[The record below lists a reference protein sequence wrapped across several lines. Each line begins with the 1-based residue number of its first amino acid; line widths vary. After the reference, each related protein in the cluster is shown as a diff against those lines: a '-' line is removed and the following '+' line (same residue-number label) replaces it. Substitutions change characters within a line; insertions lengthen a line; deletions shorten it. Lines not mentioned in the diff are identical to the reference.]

1 MKWIESQPPFE
12 DAMARMASNAQVA
25 VDTEAD
31 SLHSYFDKVCLIQMS
46 AGGEDLVIDPL
57 SGIGL
62 DSFGKLLGDP
72 TITKVLHGGD
82 YDLRILNRDFGFVVS
97 NLIDTSICAQL
108 LGYEAFGLA
117 ALLERHF
124 GVKLNKTHQRADWAM
139 RPLPPDML
147 EYAALDT
154 HYLIELAAKLREELE
169 ALGRW
174 GWALEEFARL
184 EMVRYEK
191 NDDPEPWRRMKN
203 ISGFDRRSLAIL
215 RDLHSWR
222 DGLARKGDR
231 PPFKVMGNEQ
241 ILELSKNRPVTVADL
256 AKIKGMSKY
265 VLDRYGRDLVN
276 IIRSA
281 MAIGESDLPEKN
293 EPKPWLRDRE
303 VEARI
308 DRLKKV
314 RDKVAAELK
323 IDRAVLAPRHIL
335 AAVATT
341 GSYDVPAMREWQKQV
356 LGAPLLAALKK

>member
-1 MKWIESQPPFE
+1 
-12 DAMARMASNAQVA
+12 
-25 VDTEAD
+25 
-31 SLHSYFDKVCLIQMS
+31 
-46 AGGEDLVIDPL
+46 
-57 SGIGL
+57 
-62 DSFGKLLGDP
+62 
-72 TITKVLHGGD
+72 
-82 YDLRILNRDFGFVVS
+82 
-97 NLIDTSICAQL
+97 
-108 LGYEAFGLA
+108 
-117 ALLERHF
+117 
-124 GVKLNKTHQRADWAM
+124 
-139 RPLPPDML
+139 
-147 EYAALDT
+147 
-154 HYLIELAAKLREELE
+154 
-169 ALGRW
+169 
-174 GWALEEFARL
+174 
-184 EMVRYEK
+184 VRYEK

-203 ISGFDRRSLAIL
+203 ISGLDRRSLAIL

-241 ILELSKNRPVTVADL
+241 IIELSKNRPVTVADL

-265 VLDRYGRDLVN
+265 VVDRYGRDLVN

-335 AAVATT
+335 AAVAAT
-341 GSYDVPAMREWQKQV
+341 GSYDVPVMREWQKKV
-356 LGAPLLAALKK
+356 LGDPLLAALKK